1 MDDDGAG
8 AVTCRR
14 ARPGEGRAIRRVVLA
29 AFGPGEQ
36 VVADLVEALRL
47 SPSGVD
53 DLSFV
58 AELDSE
64 LVGYVLFTR
73 SLLDAPRRLVDVL
86 ALSPLGGDPQHQ
98 HRGIGP
104 ALVRHARAALVPR
117 PAPLVLLAGSPSYYS
132 RLGFNPAGELGFRK
146 PSLRIPDAAFQVRM
160 ASTYEPWMTGT
171 LVYAEPFWRLDCVG
185 LRAPEA

>member
-1 MDDDGAG
+1 MDEDGAD

-14 ARPGEGRAIRRVVLA
+14 ARSGEEDAVRRVVLA

-36 VVADLVEALRL
+36 VVADLVEALRS
-47 SPSGVD
+47 SPAGVD

-58 AELDSE
+58 AELDGE

-86 ALSPLGGDPQHQ
+86 VLSPLGVVPEHQ
-98 HRGIGP
+98 GRGIGS
-104 ALVRHARAALVPR
+104 ALVRHALAALGQR
-117 PAPLVLLAGSPSYYS
+117 PEPMVFLEGSPSYYS
-132 RLGFNPAGELGFRK
+132 RLGFSPAGDLGFRK
-146 PSLRIPDAAFQVRM
+146 PSLRIPDAAFQVRTT
-160 ASTYEPWMTGT
+160 STYEPWMTGT

-185 LRAPEA
+185 LRVPEA

>member
-14 ARPGEGRAIRRVVLA
+14 ARPGEEDAIRRVVLA

-47 SPSGVD
+47 SPAGAD

-58 AELDSE
+58 AELDGE

-73 SLLDAPRRLVDVL
+73 SLLDAPRRLVEVL
-86 ALSPLGGDPQHQ
+86 VLSPLGVVPQHQ
-98 HRGIGP
+98 SRGIGS
-104 ALVRHARAALVPR
+104 ALVRHALVALAQR
-117 PAPLVLLAGSPSYYS
+117 PEPLIFLEGSPSYYS
-132 RLGFNPAGELGFRK
+132 RLGFTRPASSGSASR
-146 PSLRIPDAAFQVRM
+146 PS
-160 ASTYEPWMTGT
+160 ASPTRRSRCGRRRRTSRG
-171 LVYAEPFWRLDCVG
+171 
-185 LRAPEA
+185 

>member
-29 AFGPGEQ
+29 AFGPGKH
-36 VVADLVEALRL
+36 VVADLVEALRR
-47 SPSGVD
+47 SPAGVD

-58 AELDSE
+58 AELDGE

-86 ALSPLGGDPQHQ
+86 VLSPLGVVPQHQ
-98 HRGIGP
+98 HRGIGS
-104 ALVRHARAALVPR
+104 ALVRHALAALVPR
-117 PAPLVLLAGSPSYYS
+117 LEPLVFLEGSPSYYS
-132 RLGFNPAGELGFRK
+132 RLGFNPAGGLGFRK